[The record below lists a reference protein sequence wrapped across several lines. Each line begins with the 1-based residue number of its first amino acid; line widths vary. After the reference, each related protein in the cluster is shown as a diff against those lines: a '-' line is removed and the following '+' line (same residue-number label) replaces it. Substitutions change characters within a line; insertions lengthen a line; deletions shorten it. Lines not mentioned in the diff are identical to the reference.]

1 MHFPSK
7 VLFLHLVKL
16 WRGAPA
22 GGIFFVLPCN
32 YPYSATIIRP
42 QNTTLAKASPHFIH
56 ALVKGGRKIY
66 LRKLFLKENSQ
77 ICRGERF
84 INIKTDQTDH
94 DQQTKN
100 SFTPKNQ
107 SFCRVVVSLSCL
119 CIRDGLGYKYRTKS
133 GLSGSCCLV
142 PELFVVKMKEFN
154 KTDLP
159 ESFWLLFAVR
169 L

>member
-16 WRGAPA
+16 WRGAPV

-94 DQQTKN
+94 DQI
-100 SFTPKNQ
+100 SRLRIP
-107 SFCRVVVSLSCL
+107 SLQ
-119 CIRDGLGYKYRTKS
+119 RTNRFVEWS
-133 GLSGSCCLV
+133 YLLV
-142 PELFVVKMKEFN
+142 ACALE
-154 KTDLP
+154 TD
-159 ESFWLLFAVR
+159 
-169 L
+169 